1 MWRFAHTYYNNVEK
15 GRVVRGKRVKLSAF
29 SWEGWLFALLVRCS
43 CEGVRCIPAE
53 GWDMNLYSFMKRP
66 ICRMLLRAEIKVADE

>member
-29 SWEGWLFALLVRCS
+29 SWEGWFFALLLYGGFRGG
-43 CEGVRCIPAE
+43 EGVQRSPE
-53 GWDMNLYSFMKRP
+53 GGGIYMRG
-66 ICRMLLRAEIKVADE
+66 VV